1 MQALQ
6 FHPYFFR
13 FICSLQFFI
22 LFFFVE
28 NVPLI
33 ATSAEV
39 NSDIVEVLLLVVPIK
54 LVYIAFTIPPVNINF
69 PKKHQG
75 KQNWAC
81 QAILAYFCGSII
93 LKKMV
98 LLYDLLK

>member
-81 QAILAYFCGSII
+81 QAKWFSLFLWLNYIKENGVAL
-93 LKKMV
+93 
-98 LLYDLLK
+98 